1 MAHIGNKYEKICRS
15 KYQIIQYLVMGNYE
29 KSEESAAVG
38 ILPDFMT
45 MTEVG
50 TLGSEGQILSPV
62 IRWLRDL
69 NLRSEI

>member
-1 MAHIGNKYEKICRS
+1 
-15 KYQIIQYLVMGNYE
+15 MGNYE